1 MSAREE
7 IAAAASTITGVTVAP
22 FYRQNLKAG
31 SGFVSLIS
39 RARGDNGFGYVD
51 TWGVLVAIPQDV
63 KAAEEW
69 LEEHLTPLM
78 DALDAEMVVQSASPD
93 TFTLR
98 DGVSTNAVS
107 ITGTR
112 EA

>member
-1 MSAREE
+1 MSARSE
-7 IAAAASTITGVTVAP
+7 IAAAASAVTGVNVSP
-22 FYRQNLKAG
+22 YYRQGLKTG
-31 SGFVSLIS
+31 DGFVSLVS
-39 RARGDNGFGYVD
+39 RTRGDNGFGYVD
-51 TWGVLVAIPQDV
+51 TWGVFVAIPQDV

-69 LEEHLTPLM
+69 LEANLTPLM
-78 DALDAEMVVQSASPD
+78 DALDAEIVVQTASPD

-98 DGVSTNAVS
+98 DGVATNAVN